1 MDGIEELSADQAER
15 IAHGRWAE
23 QGQDYID
30 AVADAPFAQRLAEV
44 LVGRRQF
51 PFLLCGV
58 REAEDADR
66 GVECEAVQLCA
77 GGFAFSLEEATDVT
91 GEVKDTFIDGS
102 PVELRIDGA
111 TVDCKR
117 LYARIGN
124 QQVIFIV
131 KLDKPGRHEIKIG
144 SQSTSVLAED

>member
-1 MDGIEELSADQAER
+1 MRGKAPHEGALLPAVEVGGWNIRS
-15 IAHGRWAE
+15 
-23 QGQDYID
+23 DYEC
-30 AVADAPFAQRLAEV
+30 AKLEV
-44 LVGRRQF
+44 SKEKVKINESF
-51 PFLLCGV
+51 
-58 REAEDADR
+58 
-66 GVECEAVQLCA
+66 
-77 GGFAFSLEEATDVT
+77 TVT

-117 LYARIGN
+117 LWTRMGN

-144 SQSTSVLAED
+144 GQSTSVLAQH